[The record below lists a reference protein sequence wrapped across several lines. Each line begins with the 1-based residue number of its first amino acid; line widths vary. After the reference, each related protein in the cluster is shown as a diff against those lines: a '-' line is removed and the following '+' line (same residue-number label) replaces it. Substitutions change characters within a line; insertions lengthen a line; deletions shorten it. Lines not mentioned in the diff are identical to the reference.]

1 MDGRSYSHTLDPRT
15 GWPVAHDLASVTV
28 FHEEC
33 MHADA
38 LATVLTV
45 LGPQQGMDFARQHD
59 IAAVLRTHV
68 AADGSSRQTLK
79 TPAWI
84 KRFEA

>member
-68 AADGSSRQTLK
+68 AADGICRQTLK

>member
-1 MDGRSYSHTLDPRT
+1 VT
-15 GWPVAHDLASVTV
+15 HDLASVTV

-45 LGPQQGMDFARQHD
+45 LGPQQGMDFAREHE
-59 IAAVLRTHV
+59 IAAVLTSHL
-68 AADGSSRQTLK
+68 ASDGNEARRQVLK

-84 KRFEA
+84 NQFEA